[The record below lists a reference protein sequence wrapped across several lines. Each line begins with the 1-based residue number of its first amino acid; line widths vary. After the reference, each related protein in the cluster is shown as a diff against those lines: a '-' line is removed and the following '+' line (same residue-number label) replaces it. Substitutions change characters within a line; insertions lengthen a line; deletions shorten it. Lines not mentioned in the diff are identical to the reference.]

1 MRTGHGSNLS
11 GSRGAWFIGYVRAAA
26 VDVSSRGRRLRV
38 LAPSWTMTVYEGQD
52 ASGIGASSCWK
63 WRKCDSG
70 KHAPSHARLATR
82 ARDSRP
88 ARRSA
93 SQRGAAARS
102 GWQTG
107 DAPALLSRCQQTAAK
122 AVLGSRVAVLVL
134 RE

>member
-52 ASGIGASSCWK
+52 ASGIGASSCSK
-63 WRKCDSG
+63 WRRCDSG
-70 KHAPSHARLATR
+70 KHAPGHARLATR

-88 ARRSA
+88 A
-93 SQRGAAARS
+93 SQCGAAARS